1 MESEKI
7 ILSLD
12 REYGEEN
19 AVVLYSDDEKY
30 KINLSNDNTTDIKKF
45 FDTVFDEIISN
56 QKLISFE
63 LSNDESSD
71 LFHSVGEDLISQ
83 LMLESKI
90 QKKNSRKFSNCQTR
104 LMFKNNNKF

>member
-7 ILSLD
+7 ILLLD

-45 FDTVFDEIISN
+45 FDTVFEEIISN
-56 QKLISFE
+56 QKLISFR
-63 LSNDESSD
+63 LKQYS
-71 LFHSVGEDLISQ
+71 IS
-83 LMLESKI
+83 
-90 QKKNSRKFSNCQTR
+90 
-104 LMFKNNNKF
+104 

>member
-83 LMLESKI
+83 LNAEIQDSKEKFKEILELSK
-90 QKKNSRKFSNCQTR
+90 QVNFQEQQ
-104 LMFKNNNKF
+104 